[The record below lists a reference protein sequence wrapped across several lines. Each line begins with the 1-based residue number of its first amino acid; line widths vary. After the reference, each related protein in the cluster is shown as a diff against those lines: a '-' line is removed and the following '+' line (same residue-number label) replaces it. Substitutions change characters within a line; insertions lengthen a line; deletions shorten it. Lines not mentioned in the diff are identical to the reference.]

1 MLNFGRISLASLS
14 TVLSIWGCRAKCR
27 TISAID
33 RQRPT
38 QPHSG
43 RVPVSFRWTLGHVP
57 SASEKE
63 TNIFTQKQYAKTSN
77 LTIDGTGNNFLFVNL
92 RPRAST
98 IFDSKALKSA
108 TTWQKL
114 PGKFQGVYQTDT
126 ERDCRP
132 RPPGALPSVRLVTLY
147 ESGLAVRRFQR
158 CFRTG
163 WANPETNSCN
173 KVGDF

>member
-63 TNIFTQKQYAKTSN
+63 TNIFTQNQYAKTSN
-77 LTIDGTGNNFLFVNL
+77 LTIDGTGNNFLFANL
-92 RPRAST
+92 RPMAST
-98 IFDSKALKSA
+98 DHLWLKSNVVELTKRHNLTKITWKISRSLSDGYWAWLPAAA
-108 TTWQKL
+108 TRCAAF
-114 PGKFQGVYQTDT
+114 GSSSD
-126 ERDCRP
+126 
-132 RPPGALPSVRLVTLY
+132 SVRIR
-147 ESGLAVRRFQR
+147 SR
-158 CFRTG
+158 
-163 WANPETNSCN
+163 N
-173 KVGDF
+173 KTIPALLPDWMSKSRNKFL

>member
-57 SASEKE
+57 SATKGE
-63 TNIFTQKQYAKTSN
+63 TNIFTQNQYAKTSN
-77 LTIDGTGNNFLFVNL
+77 LTIDGTGNNFLCEFATKGFNHL
-92 RPRAST
+92 W
-98 IFDSKALKSA
+98 LKSTQKRHNLTKITWKISRSLSDGYWAWLPAAA
-108 TTWQKL
+108 TRCAAF
-114 PGKFQGVYQTDT
+114 GSSSD
-126 ERDCRP
+126 
-132 RPPGALPSVRLVTLY
+132 SVRIR
-147 ESGLAVRRFQR
+147 SR
-158 CFRTG
+158 
-163 WANPETNSCN
+163 N
-173 KVGDF
+173 KTIPALLPDWMSKSRNKFL